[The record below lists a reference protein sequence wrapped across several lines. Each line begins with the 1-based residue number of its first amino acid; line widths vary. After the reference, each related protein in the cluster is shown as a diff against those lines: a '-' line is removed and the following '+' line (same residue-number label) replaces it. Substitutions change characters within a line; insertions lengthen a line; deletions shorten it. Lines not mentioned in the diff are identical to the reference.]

1 MEFLNELVA
10 LFATLAGFG
19 AFIALVVNILK
30 KFGIVNDGNA
40 DLWAKGLNLA
50 GLVVVGVLFLAV
62 PDALPVVDKILG
74 LLAELGGVV
83 LPLLALVLG
92 WPVMN
97 RVSKFTHD
105 NVRGV
110 PLLGKSNSSG

>member
-10 LFATLAGFG
+10 LFATLAGFA

-30 KFGIVNDGNA
+30 KFGIVSDDSAG
-40 DLWAKGLNLA
+40 LWAKVLNLV
-50 GLVVVGVLFLAV
+50 GLVVVGVLYLVV
-62 PDALPVVDKILG
+62 PDAIPAVDKILG
-74 LLAELGGVV
+74 LLAELGGVL
-83 LPLLALVLG
+83 LPILALVLG

-97 RVSKFTHD
+97 RVSKFAHD

-110 PLLGKSNSSG
+110 PLLGYSNSKG